1 VVTVLIN
8 VPGQS
13 DSPVFWAVVTPH
25 FLENKGMWQSH
36 LATGLSDFATWRSD
50 LAESL
55 VLRKETATAGRYSK
69 RALERTATRK
79 SYLRLWRLA
88 GG

>member
-1 VVTVLIN
+1 MN

-55 VLRKETATAGRYSK
+55 VLRKETA
-69 RALERTATRK
+69 ATLNAR
-79 SYLRLWRLA
+79 
-88 GG
+88 